1 LKGNDDHATQV
12 APSMASIERRWKETK
27 MAVLISVDAKSFD
40 YEAVAEL
47 FPARSRKF
55 NRQLARYRRFDRAAD
70 ALRFAIEELP
80 PQLFLGAYLEVEEE
94 RFDSNEMRRLYDSA
108 EFPLARRAAV

>member
-1 LKGNDDHATQV
+1 
-12 APSMASIERRWKETK
+12 

-40 YEAVAEL
+40 YEPVAEL

-55 NRQLARYRRFDRAAD
+55 NRQFSRYRRFDRAAD

-80 PQLFLGAYLEVEEE
+80 PQLLLGAYLEVEEE
-94 RFDSNEMRRLYDSA
+94 RFDSDEMRGLYDSA
-108 EFPLARRAAV
+108 KFPLARRAPV

>member
-1 LKGNDDHATQV
+1 
-12 APSMASIERRWKETK
+12 
-27 MAVLISVDAKSFD
+27 MAVLISADAKPFN
-40 YEAVAEL
+40 YEAEAEL

-55 NRQLARYRRFDRAAD
+55 NRQFARYQRFDRAAD

-94 RFDSNEMRRLYDSA
+94 RFDSKEMRRLYDSA
-108 EFPLARRAAV
+108 EFPLPRRAAV